1 MSLPLTRRLSRSPLG
16 RPAGTQTRGALRYF
30 ALRVCALYAGVMC
43 QEDNME
49 YSPLLEVQDQ
59 ILVITQSTLSELKSF
74 KDSELFA
81 ELPGSVPNEK
91 QLLTKLLDSILD
103 TIINGLL
110 QNPSKLWVMETFFP
124 VLEIMQMQDTEAKE
138 HFGDHLEIIMDI
150 LNIESS
156 DGLLSYYL

>member
-1 MSLPLTRRLSRSPLG
+1 
-16 RPAGTQTRGALRYF
+16 
-30 ALRVCALYAGVMC
+30 
-43 QEDNME
+43 ME

-59 ILVITQSTLSELKSF
+59 TLVITQSTLSELKSF

-81 ELPGSVPNEK
+81 ELPGSVTNEK

-103 TIINGLL
+103 TLINGLL
-110 QNPSKLWVMETFFP
+110 QNTSKLWVMETFLP

-138 HFGDHLEIIMDI
+138 HFGDHLEIIMDL

>member
-1 MSLPLTRRLSRSPLG
+1 
-16 RPAGTQTRGALRYF
+16 
-30 ALRVCALYAGVMC
+30 
-43 QEDNME
+43 ME

-59 ILVITQSTLSELKSF
+59 TLVITQSTLSELKSF

-81 ELPGSVPNEK
+81 ELPGSVTNEK

-103 TIINGLL
+103 TLINGLL
-110 QNPSKLWVMETFFP
+110 QNTSKLWVMETFLP

>member
-1 MSLPLTRRLSRSPLG
+1 
-16 RPAGTQTRGALRYF
+16 
-30 ALRVCALYAGVMC
+30 MC

-59 ILVITQSTLSELKSF
+59 TLVITQSTLSELKSF

-91 QLLTKLLDSILD
+91 QLLTKMLDSILD
-103 TIINGLL
+103 TLINGLL
-110 QNPSKLWVMETFFP
+110 QNPSKLWVMETFLP
-124 VLEIMQMQDTEAKE
+124 ELEIMEMQDTEAKE

>member
-1 MSLPLTRRLSRSPLG
+1 
-16 RPAGTQTRGALRYF
+16 
-30 ALRVCALYAGVMC
+30 
-43 QEDNME
+43 ME

-103 TIINGLL
+103 TLINGLL
-110 QNPSKLWVMETFFP
+110 QNPSRLWVMETFLP

>member
-1 MSLPLTRRLSRSPLG
+1 
-16 RPAGTQTRGALRYF
+16 
-30 ALRVCALYAGVMC
+30 
-43 QEDNME
+43 ME

-110 QNPSKLWVMETFFP
+110 QNPSKLWRILLLYCKPTGFR
-124 VLEIMQMQDTEAKE
+124 EIQK
-138 HFGDHLEIIMDI
+138 
-150 LNIESS
+150 N
-156 DGLLSYYL
+156 

>member
-1 MSLPLTRRLSRSPLG
+1 
-16 RPAGTQTRGALRYF
+16 
-30 ALRVCALYAGVMC
+30 
-43 QEDNME
+43 ME
-49 YSPLLEVQDQ
+49 YSPLLEVQDLT
-59 ILVITQSTLSELKSF
+59 LVITQSTLSELKSF

-91 QLLTKLLDSILD
+91 RLLTKLLDSILD
-103 TIINGLL
+103 TLINSLL
-110 QNPSKLWVMETFFP
+110 QNPSKLWVMETFLP

>member
-1 MSLPLTRRLSRSPLG
+1 
-16 RPAGTQTRGALRYF
+16 
-30 ALRVCALYAGVMC
+30 
-43 QEDNME
+43 ME

-59 ILVITQSTLSELKSF
+59 TLVITQSTLSELKCF
-74 KDSELFA
+74 KGSELFA

-91 QLLTKLLDSILD
+91 QLLTKMLDSILD
-103 TIINGLL
+103 TLINGLL
-110 QNPSKLWVMETFFP
+110 QNPSKLWVMETFLP
-124 VLEIMQMQDTEAKE
+124 ELEIMEMQDTEAKE

>member
-1 MSLPLTRRLSRSPLG
+1 
-16 RPAGTQTRGALRYF
+16 
-30 ALRVCALYAGVMC
+30 MC

-59 ILVITQSTLSELKSF
+59 TLVITQSTLSELKSF
-74 KDSELFA
+74 KGSDLFA

-91 QLLTKLLDSILD
+91 QLLTKTLESILD
-103 TIINGLL
+103 TLINGLL
-110 QNPSKLWVMETFFP
+110 QNPSKFWVMETFLP
-124 VLEIMQMQDTEAKE
+124 ELEIMEMQDTEAKE

>member
-1 MSLPLTRRLSRSPLG
+1 
-16 RPAGTQTRGALRYF
+16 
-30 ALRVCALYAGVMC
+30 
-43 QEDNME
+43 ME

-81 ELPGSVPNEK
+81 ELPSSVPNEK

-110 QNPSKLWVMETFFP
+110 RNPSKLWVMETFLP

-156 DGLLSYYL
+156 DGFLSYYL

>member
-1 MSLPLTRRLSRSPLG
+1 MKSNNHIKSLRWDSNTWALS
-16 RPAGTQTRGALRYF
+16 LRYF

-110 QNPSKLWVMETFFP
+110 QNPSKLWVMETFLP

-156 DGLLSYYL
+156 DGFLSYYL